1 MTTNNYRDFKAEQQA
16 YKELNPK
23 TRKQVVEMTQNFIM
37 QDGVAIDL
45 ETGEVITDKLYIEP
59 KINGEVFKGKQ
70 TVDNLA
76 KHQTVHGGFVFA
88 FFEAYRSMH
97 ERFPFLSKSDLA
109 RLMFVGTYISWE
121 TNHLVYDNGRPI
133 NKKNLGE
140 LLGMS
145 RNAYATFY
153 RSLTK
158 NGILSEAETGL
169 IVDSSLFFRGDLS
182 NAPEQT
188 KNLQYTRM
196 FRKTIRDLYNMFN
209 GRSIKKLSVIY
220 EILPYVNF
228 NYNIICHNPSEVQQ
242 DKITPMTIKELAQK
256 LGYADY
262 RKLMRALRDIKIDD
276 ISVFGFFSV
285 ERDSRKK
292 KVVVNPAVVYAGNGK
307 HLEAIK
313 ILFR

>member
-16 YKELNPK
+16 YKDLHPN
-23 TRKQVVEMTQNFIM
+23 TRKQIVKMTQDFIM
-37 QDGVAIDL
+37 QDGVAIDS
-45 ETGEVITDKLYIEP
+45 ETGEIITDKLHVEP
-59 KINGEVFKGKQ
+59 KINGEVIKGKQ
-70 TVDNLA
+70 TVDHLA
-76 KHQTVHGGFVFA
+76 EHQTAHGGFVFA
-88 FFEAYRSMH
+88 FFEAYRSMNG
-97 ERFPFLSKSDLA
+97 RFPFLSKSDLA
-109 RLMFVGTYISWE
+109 RLMFIGTYVSWQ

-133 NKKNLGE
+133 NKKKLGE

-153 RSLTK
+153 KSLIK
-158 NGILSEAETGL
+158 NGILTESETGL
-169 IVDSSLFFRGDLS
+169 MVDPSLFYRGDLS

-209 GRSIKKLSVIY
+209 GRSIKKLSVVY

-228 NYNIICHNPSEVQQ
+228 NYNIICHNPDEVQQ
-242 DKITPMTIKELAQK
+242 EKIIPMTLAELAQK
-256 LGYADY
+256 LGYADH
-262 RKLMRALRDIKIDD
+262 RKLIRALREIKLDNV
-276 ISVFGFFSV
+276 SVFGFFSV

-292 KVVVNPAVVYAGNGK
+292 KVVVNPAVIYAGNGK
-307 HLEAIK
+307 HLDAIK